1 MNNRTIAC
9 RHWSTLS
16 IMPRMILAALTSASL
31 LLAALPLQAKDLY
44 VDAASGDDNVSYSSN
59 SSNSPWATLGR
70 ATWGSASRNNL
81 NSSEAAR
88 AGDTVIVRAGT
99 YHTTQ
104 GVGERYDPIY
114 NPVNSGTNGNEIVF
128 RADGLVILESSTSGR
143 GEPIIGAWQRDYLV
157 WDGFYID
164 ENNVHTK
171 ADTGPVTIF
180 GSDHIT
186 IQNMVIRGTTPNWG
200 DNHNSIRVE
209 GASDILIRNNEMFET
224 RGANNMYNGSAI
236 MMYDCSN
243 VIVEHNTIHD
253 GQGGVFVKGQHGPYA
268 NHNITIRYNL
278 LYNLAV
284 GVTHSITASEGRAFG
299 TRTYQNIIRDTDYGI
314 IFIGATNYTP
324 ANVHVVNNTIH
335 NAYAGFF
342 LKPGTAGW
350 DDNVFRN
357 NIISES
363 DIAIQAE
370 DITDV
375 AGASFSHNTY
385 HSNGVLARVS
395 YTNYSLSSWQSRF
408 NQDTVGTSENNPMFT
423 GSGSQDYHLSANS
436 TLRNAGVD
444 VLNLQGRG
452 VDAAVD
458 IGAYVTG
465 DEQIGIN
472 RNLVDPPPRP
482 EPPTLQ

>member
-1 MNNRTIAC
+1 MV
-9 RHWSTLS
+9 
-16 IMPRMILAALTSASL
+16 SAH
-31 LLAALPLQAKDLY
+31 AKELY
-44 VDAASGDDNVSYSSN
+44 VDAVAGNDNVSYSSN
-59 SSNSPWATLGR
+59 SSNNPWATLGR
-70 ATWGSASRNNL
+70 ATWGSTSRNSL

-114 NPVNSGTNGNEIVF
+114 NPVNSGTAGNEIIF
-128 RADGLVILESSTSGR
+128 RAEGFVALESSTSGR
-143 GEPIIGAWQRDYLV
+143 GEPIIGAWQRDYIV

-164 ENNVHTK
+164 ENSVHTK

-186 IQNMVIRGTTPNWG
+186 IQNLVIHGSTPNWG
-200 DNHNSIRVE
+200 DNHNAIRVE
-209 GASDILIRNNEMFET
+209 GASDILIRNNELSGT

-253 GQGGVFVKGQHGPYA
+253 GQGGVFIKGQHGPYA
-268 NHNITIRYNL
+268 NNNITVRYNL

-284 GVTHSITASEGRAFG
+284 GVTHSITSAEGRPFG
-299 TRTYQNIIRDTDYGI
+299 TRTYQNIIYDTEYGI
-314 IFIGATNYTP
+314 IFIGATDRTP
-324 ANVHVVNNTIH
+324 ANVHVLNNTIH

-350 DDNVFRN
+350 SDNLFHN
-357 NIISES
+357 NIISAS
-363 DIAIQAE
+363 NIAIQGE

-375 AGASFSHNTY
+375 TGARFSHNTY
-385 HSNGVLARVS
+385 HSTDVLARVS
-395 YTNYSLSSWQSRF
+395 YTNYSLGAWQSRF
-408 NQDTVGTSENNPMFT
+408 NQDTVGTNESNPMFAD
-423 GSGSQDYHLSANS
+423 SANHDYHLSANS
-436 TLRNAGVD
+436 TLLNAGVD
-444 VLNLQGRG
+444 ILNLQGRG
-452 VDAAVD
+452 TNASVN
-458 IGAYVTG
+458 IGAYVSG
-465 DEQIGIN
+465 DELIGIN